1 MAPPGS
7 ASSSSSSEDYSN
19 ASHRYLKHTTTG
31 TLRGDRSN
39 RHQRR
44 SKYHVTRHHRHRR
57 PQTMAHTSS
66 DDADLD
72 PIWQDL
78 DRYVPTP
85 SLQLQPQ
92 PPPTHRTAPLRHS
105 EESVRFQRQ
114 LSSVKGPPPSAPT
127 LGVVCSNDMSVV
139 HANWLLVVPLGRS

>member
-57 PQTMAHTSS
+57 PQTMAHST

-85 SLQLQPQ
+85 SLQ
-92 PPPTHRTAPLRHS
+92 PPTHHSAPLRHP

-114 LSSVKGPPPSAPT
+114 LSSVKGPPHSAPT
-127 LGVVCSNDMSVV
+127 LGGVCSSDMSVI